1 MNEKHIC
8 CICNEEFIGFGNNPW
23 PLKEDGLCCDECN
36 MKVIEARLKNLKERE
51 KASDE
56 MSDERATLI
65 TNSLENMLQDMEESE
80 VLSAIVMMLEY
91 YTYKFK
97 RDFTSTLTLVK
108 KGYDKYIEFLKE
120 SD

>member
-36 MKVIEARLKNLKERE
+36 MKVIEARLENLKERE
-51 KASDE
+51 KADN
-56 MSDERATLI
+56 MNDLRASLI
-65 TNSLENMLQDMEESE
+65 TGKLEDLTSDLEESE
-80 VLSAIVMMLEY
+80 VLSIIVMLLEF

-97 RDFTSTLTLVK
+97 KDFTSTLNLVK
-108 KGYDKYIEFLKE
+108 KGYNKYIEILKE